1 MVARRHGF
9 DGQSQVTAPK
19 QRDANEPEIV
29 KALEAAGA
37 QVVLLEP
44 SEPGLPDL
52 LIGFRGETY
61 LQEVKNP
68 DGRNRVDPD
77 QVRFH
82 RLWKG
87 KPVDVVRSPE
97 ESLRA
102 IGAMR

>member
-1 MVARRHGF
+1 MTF
-9 DGQSQVTAPK
+9 TPK
-19 QRDANEPEIV
+19 TRDANEKAIV
-29 KALEAAGA
+29 DALEAAGA
-37 QVVLLEP
+37 TVIRLEP

-68 DGRNRVDPD
+68 AGRNRVDPD

-87 KPVDVVRSPE
+87 KPIDVVRSPE

-102 IGAMR
+102 IRAMR